1 MESFENFKLFETCR
15 TLINMALKMIYRV
28 FLKTDD
34 LVLQV
39 IKKHKLFQLGEPPQ
53 ILNHIFDLKL
63 CDLQSS
69 LQY

>member
-1 MESFENFKLFETCR
+1 MESFENFKLFETYR

-39 IKKHKLFQLGEPPQ
+39 IKKHKLFQWGEPPQ

-63 CDLQSS
+63 RDLQ
-69 LQY
+69 